1 MRFSGGHDIL
11 LKGEP
16 ERGLTGTREAA
27 ILNIPLSSRRFTFSE
42 VCVEDGAQVKQG
54 DVLARDPGNF
64 GIPLLAPRS
73 GTVKL
78 DPGMTEIVLEGTSVS
93 GGPVSDAGSD
103 VREKLARLGA
113 WQYFSDAQTYR
124 LPDPAGAP
132 AAVIVSSVRLEP
144 FTAATEV
151 LLEEKVPNFVR
162 GLEHL
167 HGMLGDD
174 IPIYLVVPSDEFDI
188 PDLKAKIF
196 SLPYE
201 GTALRALTGQVAARC
216 PWVRCVPVPL
226 RYPFGKP
233 KVAAQKLDL
242 ESELVWATDVEGVLA
257 VDQALSRSE
266 AVVGRTISVG
276 GPAAK
281 NPTHVEA
288 PVGYPMKFILSA
300 AGVEGEEVRVINGGA
315 LTGDALDEKQVGLDT
330 ECNGITVIPEC
341 TKREFLA
348 WANPGFT
355 KHAFMNAFASL
366 IYPFFRES
374 YTTGLRGERRPC
386 ISCAAC
392 EFVCPARL
400 MPYLIYRY
408 VDNGRIDD
416 AVKIGLQRCVN
427 CGLCTQVCTSKLEH
441 RKTFVGAQQ
450 ALLDEAAEAQS

>member
-1 MRFSGGHDIL
+1 MKFSGGYDVL

-16 ERGLTGTREAA
+16 ARELKRTREAA
-27 ILNIPLSSRRFTFSE
+27 ILNIPLSSRRFAFSE
-42 VCVEDGAQVKQG
+42 VCVEDGAKVTQG
-54 DVLARDPGNF
+54 DVLARDPDNF
-64 GIPLLAPRS
+64 AIPLLAPRS

-78 DPGMTEIVLEGTSVS
+78 DHDMTQIVLEEATVA
-93 GGPVSDAGSD
+93 GGAVSDPGSD
-103 VREKLARLGA
+103 IREKLVRLGA

-124 LPDPAGAP
+124 LPDPAGTP
-132 AAVIVSSVRLEP
+132 AGVIVSSVRLEP
-144 FTAATEV
+144 YTAAAEV
-151 LLEEKVPNFVR
+151 LLEEKVPNFVK
-162 GLEHL
+162 GLVHL

-174 IPIYLVVPSDEFDI
+174 IPVYLVVPTSRFDI
-188 PDLKAKIF
+188 PDLKNKFF
-196 SLPYE
+196 SIPYD
-201 GTALRALTGQVAARC
+201 GTVLKALMSEVAARC
-216 PWVRCVPVPL
+216 PWVECVEVPL

-233 KVAAQKLDL
+233 KVATQKLGL
-242 ESELVWATDVEGVLA
+242 ETELVWATDVEGVLA
-257 VDQALSRSE
+257 VDRALSRSE

-281 NPTHVEA
+281 NPTHVEV
-288 PVGYPMKFILSA
+288 PVGYPMKFILDA
-300 AGVEGEEVRVINGGA
+300 AGVEGEEVRVVNGGA
-315 LTGDALDEKQVGLDT
+315 LTGETFDENQLGVDT
-330 ECNGITVIPEC
+330 ECNGITAIPEC

-366 IYPFFRES
+366 IYPWFRES

-408 VDNGRIDD
+408 VDNERVDD
-416 AVKIGLQRCVN
+416 AVRVGLQKCVN

-441 RKTFVGAQQ
+441 RRTFVGAQQ
-450 ALLDEAAEAQS
+450 ALLDEAAGEES